1 MLGAL
6 GLGGS
11 TTPHSHPQPLPHFAG
26 PSNTLP
32 PLNTDLDDGGEY
44 DDPRAWTHRVA
55 KTAAD
60 AVTALQM
67 YRGPRYAEYPLR
79 VIRSY
84 VDQKIVRGRKPGEIS
99 LKLDNVEAEVPE
111 YARAFNTVRYFRGL
125 GPSGVLDTEWPPVL
139 DDADPLL
146 DVARIMTFPG
156 SERKEARRSTDRDRE
171 RARTSSAASFH
182 PPLPR
187 SRTSSIASFAPPPP
201 RSRTSS
207 IASLVIAPRSR
218 TSSASFE
225 LKPRL
230 LGLDHGFHR
239 TPAPSARP
247 SPVQQ
252 TFAPTNTL
260 FPPPRPFAHTR
271 SQSAHLIPGARQP
284 PWAEHQAPEV
294 LATPTPQRLALP
306 QQQRASVLFP
316 GSSATPPPNGRARRP
331 SAPLPIA
338 IPDSPRLR
346 PLPLPFT
353 PGITPWGT
361 PLATPSHSAPASPTT
376 PRVGGFPFRHDSPRW
391 DQRERGQEWA
401 ASAQATAVALAAPA
415 QPRQYYAYQV
425 EMEVDAPPAYSPA
438 DALRYSEFLALP
450 PNPAAPLARLSLHIM
465 AARPTAALSLESA
478 HVLTQ
483 LAHISTLRILL
494 AALPILDRLNLPT
507 PLATLLALF
516 D

>member
-6 GLGGS
+6 GIG
-11 TTPHSHPQPLPHFAG
+11 TPHPPPSHPHAAFAG

-32 PLNTDLDDGGEY
+32 QLDDH
-44 DDPRAWTHRVA
+44 DDERAWTHRVA

-111 YARAFNTVRYFRGL
+111 YARAFSTVRYFRGL
-125 GPSGVLDTEWPPVL
+125 GPSGVLDCEWPPAL

-156 SERKEARRSTDRDRE
+156 SERKERRSGERE
-171 RARTSSAASFH
+171 RERERRTASPAPF
-182 PPLPR
+182 PPAPFPR
-187 SRTSSIASFAPPPP
+187 SRTSSIASFAPP

-207 IASLVIAPRSR
+207 IASFAPPRSR

-247 SPVQQ
+247 SPVQL
-252 TFAPTNTL
+252 TFANTL

-284 PWAEHQAPEV
+284 PWAEQQAPEV

-306 QQQRASVLFP
+306 RAAVVFP
-316 GSSATPPPNGRARRP
+316 GSGGEVGGPRARRP

-376 PRVGGFPFRHDSPRW
+376 PRVGAFGFRREPSEQLVDSPRW
-391 DQRERGQEWA
+391 ERGGELA
-401 ASAQATAVALAAPA
+401 AHATAQALAAPA
-415 QPRQYYAYQV
+415 PRQYYAYQV

-438 DALRYSEFLALP
+438 DALRYSEFLAVRRRRSE
-450 PNPAAPLARLSLHIM
+450 PLLRDSY
-465 AARPTAALSLESA
+465 SA
-478 HVLTQ
+478 GL
-483 LAHISTLRILL
+483 
-494 AALPILDRLNLPT
+494 
-507 PLATLLALF
+507 
-516 D
+516 

>member
-1 MLGAL
+1 M
-6 GLGGS
+6 
-11 TTPHSHPQPLPHFAG
+11 
-26 PSNTLP
+26 
-32 PLNTDLDDGGEY
+32 
-44 DDPRAWTHRVA
+44 
-55 KTAAD
+55 
-60 AVTALQM
+60 
-67 YRGPRYAEYPLR
+67 
-79 VIRSY
+79 
-84 VDQKIVRGRKPGEIS
+84 
-99 LKLDNVEAEVPE
+99 PE
-111 YARAFNTVRYFRGL
+111 YARAFTTVRYFRGL

-156 SERKEARRSTDRDRE
+156 SERKEARRSVDRE

-187 SRTSSIASFAPPPP
+187 SRTSSIASFAPPPA

-207 IASLVIAPRSR
+207 IASLVAPRSR

-252 TFAPTNTL
+252 TFQLNTL

-306 QQQRASVLFP
+306 QQTRNSVLFP
-316 GSSATPPPNGRARRP
+316 GSNGPALANPRARRP

-376 PRVGGFPFRHDSPRW
+376 PRVGGFSFRHELERERGHADSPRW
-391 DQRERGQEWA
+391 EQQRGQDWP
-401 ASAQATAVALAAPA
+401 SAQATAVALAAPA

-425 EMEVDAPPAYSPA
+425 EMEVDAPPAYSSA
-438 DALRYSEFLALP
+438 DALRYSEFLAVRRRRSE
-450 PNPAAPLARLSLHIM
+450 PLLRDSYN
-465 AARPTAALSLESA
+465 AAL
-478 HVLTQ
+478 
-483 LAHISTLRILL
+483 
-494 AALPILDRLNLPT
+494 
-507 PLATLLALF
+507 
-516 D
+516 